1 MLRTG
6 FSAICGVALVLAL
19 VSAGAAQS
27 NRPAAW
33 DTRVRNPAPAPA
45 ISQDDK
51 DAQEQKDRAKKA
63 LNAAG
68 TQKNNKL
75 KPD

>member
-6 FSAICGVALVLAL
+6 LGVICGAALVMAF

-33 DTRVRNPAPAPA
+33 DTRVRSPAPAPA
-45 ISQDDK
+45 VPQDDK
-51 DAQEQKDRAKKA
+51 ETQKDKAKKPA
-63 LNAAG
+63 DAAG
-68 TQKNNKL
+68 DQKSKV
-75 KPD
+75 KPN